1 MSPYPFATSVRIST
15 SDSNNGPSA
24 PTPTP
29 TPPPPN
35 THNNDVIIESITCP
49 ITGSVMTEPV
59 CTPSGHT
66 YERSAI
72 TEWLQRNPTSPQ
84 SRRSLRVEDLKNNTS
99 ILYLCDKYNSGQLT
113 GTVQPRPPPKISS
126 DHIKLI
132 HYYSTDADNKHLMLS
147 FNIDSES
154 FPKEVPHLSQDVI
167 LVIDRSGSMQANVEA
182 KDSDGNA
189 LENGFSVQ
197 DIVNHAAKTVAKTL
211 DSNSRLAVIAFDN
224 NIIISYDLKIMT
236 DMNKTLAVS
245 TIDNIKPGGQTNI
258 YGALEKAIE
267 ILDTRE
273 DKSRNSAILMLTDG
287 VPNIEP
293 ARGTVPTLQKL
304 RVKKNFTA
312 PIYTFGF
319 GYHLQ
324 RELLYDIAKYANG
337 ANGHIPD
344 GGMIATVFCNFIAT
358 ILSTV
363 VMNLQLHIVG
373 SNINLMGDYAYN
385 IDTEKNTIIY
395 DLGTVQYQQSRDII
409 LKLDGLEDIQYY
421 FTYKI
426 GGASYKTDDFKYSTK
441 NITISPIFNDN
452 LYRYHLIEG
461 IRCMINY
468 GRSNDFPNATLVFD
482 QINNSLKSL
491 PQTPLINGMIKNLSG
506 DGSNEGQI
514 KLAATNPQYFKRWGE
529 FYLDQL
535 SRALQ
540 QQIKP
545 NFKDDACMFG
555 GEVFDDIVDKAS
567 DIFDTLPAPTP
578 SNINR
583 TPSYSGSTYRGLS
596 SAPSTQPVNMS
607 AYNDPGGGCFTGDA
621 KILLADKTQKYVK
634 DLIKGDTVL
643 SLIDPYDPK
652 KGFAT
657 ANVVCILKTIT
668 NGNAKL
674 VTTPKG
680 LKITPWHPIISHGTW
695 CHPQSVYVTSEEN
708 CHAVYTILL
717 DNYHTFN
724 LNGSW
729 VIGLAHNY
737 MVGILPHE
745 YFGTNKI
752 ISDLINHPDWETGLV
767 TINYKQFIRHPITK
781 EICNINVTNYNVN
794 SNINYTQK
802 PITVI

>member
-1 MSPYPFATSVRIST
+1 MMSLVRSVSGRIST
-15 SDSNNGPSA
+15 SDSNNGP
-24 PTPTP
+24 
-29 TPPPPN
+29 PPPPPPP
-35 THNNDVIIESITCP
+35 TAADQAIIESITCP

-72 TEWLQRNPTSPQ
+72 IEWLNRNPTSPQ
-84 SRRSLRVEDLKNNTS
+84 SRRSLSINDLQNNTS
-99 ILYLCDKYNSGQLT
+99 ILYLCDKYHSGELT
-113 GTVQPRPPPKISS
+113 GTVQPRPPPKITSN
-126 DHIKLI
+126 HIKLI
-132 HYYSTDADNKHLMLS
+132 HDRSTDTDNNHLMLS

-154 FPKEVPHLSQDVI
+154 FPKEVTHLSQDVI

-182 KDSDGNA
+182 KDSGGNA

-224 NIIISYDLKIMT
+224 NIIVEYDLKIMT
-236 DMNKTLAVS
+236 DMNKTLAVN
-245 TIDNIKPGGQTNI
+245 TINNIKPGGQTNI

-363 VMNLQLHIVG
+363 VMNLQLHVVG

-385 IDTEKNTIIY
+385 VDNENNTIIY
-395 DLGTVQYQQSRDII
+395 DLGTVQYQQSRDVI
-409 LKLDGLEDIQYY
+409 LKLDGIQEIQYY

-426 GGASYKTDDFKYSTK
+426 GGASYKSDDFKYSTK
-441 NITISPIFNDN
+441 DITISPMFNDN
-452 LYRYHLIEG
+452 LYRYHLIEA
-461 IRCMINY
+461 IRCIINY
-468 GRSNDFPNATLVFD
+468 GRSNDFTNTCCLFD
-482 QINNSLKSL
+482 EIDNSLKSL
-491 PQTPLINGMIKNLSG
+491 PQTPLISGMIKNLSG

-545 NFKDDACMFG
+545 NFKDDACIFG
-555 GEVFDDIVDKAS
+555 GDVFDEIVEKAS
-567 DIFDTLPAPTP
+567 DIFDTLPPPTP
-578 SNINR
+578 SNISQ
-583 TPSYSGSTYRGLS
+583 TSSYSGSTYRGLS

-607 AYNDPGGGCFTGDA
+607 AYNDPDGGCFTGDA
-621 KILLADKTQKYVK
+621 KILLADRTQKLVK
-634 DLIKGDTVL
+634 DLVPGDRVL
-643 SLIDPYDPK
+643 SLSNPY
-652 KGFAT
+652 GLGNNIT
-657 ANVVCILKTIT
+657 YSSVVCILKTIT
-668 NGNAKL
+668 NGYANL
-674 VTTPKG
+674 VTTNNG
-680 LKITPWHPIISHGTW
+680 LKITPYHPIISHGIW
-695 CHPQSVYVTSEEN
+695 VHPKDVYQTKTEQCSE
-708 CHAVYTILL
+708 VYTIYL
-717 DNYHTFN
+717 NNHHTFN

-729 VIGLAHNY
+729 VIGIGHNYNIGILAHD
-737 MVGILPHE
+737 
-745 YFGTNKI
+745 YFGTDKI
-752 ISDLINHPDWETGLV
+752 ITDLMLDKNWNTGII
-767 TINYKQFIRHPITK
+767 TITATQFLRDHITN
-781 EICNINVTNYNVN
+781 EICGINIINNTNNYNIV
-794 SNINYTQK
+794 SSQRSVV
-802 PITVI
+802 VI

>member
-1 MSPYPFATSVRIST
+1 MSLVSSTTSHNT
-15 SDSNNGPSA
+15 SSL
-24 PTPTP
+24 
-29 TPPPPN
+29 PN
-35 THNNDVIIESITCP
+35 TLDVFNSSTTSISDTNQVVIDSITCP
-49 ITGSVMTEPV
+49 ITGCVMTEPV

-72 TEWLQRNPTSPQ
+72 TEWLQRNPISPQ
-84 SRRSLRVEDLKNNTS
+84 SRRSLRVEDLQNNTS
-99 ILYLCDKYNSGQLT
+99 IIYLCDKYNSGQLIGRT
-113 GTVQPRPPPKISS
+113 QRPPPSLPKITS
-126 DHIKLI
+126 DHIKLL
-132 HYYSTDADNKHLMLS
+132 HNYFTDKDNKHLMLS
-147 FNIDSES
+147 FNIDSKS
-154 FPKEVPHLSQDVI
+154 FPKDISHLSHDVV
-167 LVIDRSGSMQANVEA
+167 LVVDRSGSMQTSVEA

-189 LENGFSVQ
+189 LENGFSIQ
-197 DIVNHAAKTVAKTL
+197 DIVNHAAKTIAKTL

-224 NIIISYDLKIMT
+224 NITVELDLIFMT

-245 TIDNIKPGGQTNI
+245 TINNIKPGGQTNI

-273 DKSRNSAILMLTDG
+273 DKTRNGEIVMLTDG
-287 VPNIEP
+287 AENLSP
-293 ARGTVPTLQKL
+293 ARGTVPTLKKL

-319 GYHLQ
+319 GYNLQ

-358 ILSTV
+358 ILSSV

-373 SNINLMGDYAYN
+373 SNINVMGDYAYN
-385 IDTEKNTIIY
+385 IDTQNNTIVY

-409 LKLDGLEDIQYY
+409 LKLDGLQDIQYY

-426 GGASYKTDDFKYSTK
+426 GGASYKSDYFKYNTK
-441 NITISPIFNDN
+441 DITISPIFNDN
-452 LYRYHLIEG
+452 LYRYHLIEA
-461 IRCMINY
+461 IRYMINY
-468 GRSNDFPNATLVFD
+468 GRSNDFPNVTFVFN

-506 DGSNEGQI
+506 DGSSEGQI

-545 NFKDDACMFG
+545 NFKDDACIFG
-555 GEVFDDIVDKAS
+555 GQVFNDIVDKAS
-567 DIFDTLPAPTP
+567 DIFDTLPPPIP
-578 SNINR
+578 SNVNQ
-583 TPSYSGSTYRGLS
+583 TSSYRGLS
-596 SAPSTQPVNMS
+596 STPRAPVNMS
-607 AYNDPGGGCFTGDA
+607 LYNNPSGGCFTGDA

-634 DLIKGDTVL
+634 NLIKGDTVL
-643 SLIDPYDPK
+643 TLVDPYDPK
-652 KGFAT
+652 KGFAK
-657 ANVVCILKTIT
+657 ANVLCVLKTII
-668 NGNAKL
+668 NGTTKL
-674 VTTPKG
+674 VTTPKE
-680 LKITPWHPIISHGTW
+680 LKITPWHPIISHGVW
-695 CHPQSVYVTSEEN
+695 CHPQSLYVTCEEN
-708 CHAVYTILL
+708 CDAVYTILL

-737 MVGILPHE
+737 TAGILSHQ

-752 ISDLINHPDWETGLV
+752 IMDLIMHPDWETGFV
-767 TINYKQFIRHPITK
+767 TINSKQFVRDPITK
-781 EICNINVTNYNVN
+781 EICNINIQNYNSS
-794 SNINYTQK
+794 SNINSTQK
-802 PITVI
+802 LITVM

>member
-1 MSPYPFATSVRIST
+1 MMSFGSSTASHNTNSTTPSSIPSIS
-15 SDSNNGPSA
+15 
-24 PTPTP
+24 
-29 TPPPPN
+29 N
-35 THNNDVIIESITCP
+35 TNQVLIDSITCP
-49 ITGSVMTEPV
+49 ITGCVMTEPV

-72 TEWLQRNPTSPQ
+72 KEWLQRNPVSPQ
-84 SRRSLRVEDLKNNTS
+84 SRRSLRVEDLQNNTS
-99 ILYLCDKYNSGQLT
+99 ILYLCDKYNSGQLI
-113 GTVQPRPPPKISS
+113 GTQRPPPPPPKITS
-126 DHIKLI
+126 DHIKLL
-132 HYYSTDADNKHLMLS
+132 HNYSTDIDNKHLMLS
-147 FNIDSES
+147 FNIDSKS
-154 FPKEVPHLSQDVI
+154 FPKQLTHLSQDVI
-167 LVIDRSGSMQANVEA
+167 LVIDRSGSMQQNVEA
-182 KDSDGNA
+182 KDTDGNV
-189 LENGFSVQ
+189 LENGFSIQ

-224 NIIISYDLKIMT
+224 NIIISYDLQFMT

-245 TIDNIKPGGQTNI
+245 TINNIKPGGQTNI

-267 ILDTRE
+267 ILDTRN
-273 DKSRNSAILMLTDG
+273 DKSRNSGILMLTDG

-293 ARGTVPTLQKL
+293 ARGTVPTLKKL

-319 GYHLQ
+319 GYNLR

-385 IDTEKNTIIY
+385 IDTQNNTIVY

-409 LKLDGLEDIQYY
+409 LKLDGLQDIQYY

-426 GGASYKTDDFKYSTK
+426 GGASYKSDNFKYNIK
-441 NITISPIFNDN
+441 DITISPIFNDN
-452 LYRYHLIEG
+452 LYRYHLIEA
-461 IRCMINY
+461 IRSMINY
-468 GRSNDFPNATLVFD
+468 GRSNDFSNATLVFN

-506 DGSNEGQI
+506 DGSSEGQI

-545 NFKDDACMFG
+545 NFKDDACIFG
-555 GEVFDDIVDKAS
+555 GQVFNDIVDKAS
-567 DIFDTLPAPTP
+567 DIFDTLPPPIP
-578 SNINR
+578 SNVSQ
-583 TPSYSGSTYRGLS
+583 TSSYRGLS
-596 SAPSTQPVNMS
+596 STPRAPVNMS
-607 AYNDPGGGCFTGDA
+607 LYNNPSGGCFTGDA
-621 KILLADKTQKYVK
+621 KILLADNTQKYVK
-634 DLIKGDTVL
+634 NLIKGDTVL
-643 SLIDPYDPK
+643 TLVDPYDPK
-652 KGFAT
+652 KGFAK
-657 ANVVCILKTIT
+657 ANVLCVLKTII
-668 NGNAKL
+668 NGTTKL

-680 LKITPWHPIISHGTW
+680 LKITPWHPIISHGIW
-695 CHPQSVYVTSEEN
+695 CYPQSLYVTCEEN
-708 CHAVYTILL
+708 CDAVYTILL

-737 MVGILPHE
+737 MIGILSHQ

-752 ISDLINHPDWETGLV
+752 IMDLIMHPDWETGLV
-767 TINYKQFIRHPITK
+767 TINSKQFVRDLITK
-781 EICNINVTNYNVN
+781 EICNINIQNYN
-794 SNINYTQK
+794 SSPNINSTQK
-802 PITVI
+802 LITVM

>member
-1 MSPYPFATSVRIST
+1 MSFGSSTASHNTNSTTPSSIPSIS
-15 SDSNNGPSA
+15 
-24 PTPTP
+24 
-29 TPPPPN
+29 N
-35 THNNDVIIESITCP
+35 TNQVLIDSITCP
-49 ITGSVMTEPV
+49 ITGCVMTEPV

-72 TEWLQRNPTSPQ
+72 KEWLQRNPVSPQ
-84 SRRSLRVEDLKNNTS
+84 SRRSLRVEDLQNNTS
-99 ILYLCDKYNSGQLT
+99 ILYLCDKYNSGQLI
-113 GTVQPRPPPKISS
+113 GTQRPPPPPPKITS
-126 DHIKLI
+126 DHIKLL
-132 HYYSTDADNKHLMLS
+132 HNYSTDIDNKHLMLS
-147 FNIDSES
+147 FNIDSKS
-154 FPKEVPHLSQDVI
+154 FPKQLTHLSQDVI
-167 LVIDRSGSMQANVEA
+167 LVIDRSGSMQQNVEA
-182 KDSDGNA
+182 KDTDGNV
-189 LENGFSVQ
+189 LENGFSIQ

-224 NIIISYDLKIMT
+224 NIIISYDLQFMT

-245 TIDNIKPGGQTNI
+245 TINNIKPGGQTNI

-267 ILDTRE
+267 ILDTRN
-273 DKSRNSAILMLTDG
+273 DKSRNSGILMLTDG

-293 ARGTVPTLQKL
+293 ARGTVPTLKKL

-319 GYHLQ
+319 GYNLR

-385 IDTEKNTIIY
+385 IDTQNNTIVY

-409 LKLDGLEDIQYY
+409 LKLDGLQDIQYY

-426 GGASYKTDDFKYSTK
+426 GGASYKSDNFKYNIK
-441 NITISPIFNDN
+441 DITISPIFNDN
-452 LYRYHLIEG
+452 LYRYHLIEA
-461 IRCMINY
+461 IRSMINY
-468 GRSNDFPNATLVFD
+468 GRSNDFSNATLVFN

-506 DGSNEGQI
+506 DGSSEGQI

-545 NFKDDACMFG
+545 NFKDDACIFG
-555 GEVFDDIVDKAS
+555 GQVFNDIVDKAS
-567 DIFDTLPAPTP
+567 DIFDTLPPPIP
-578 SNINR
+578 SNVSQ
-583 TPSYSGSTYRGLS
+583 TSSYRGLS
-596 SAPSTQPVNMS
+596 STPRAPVNMS
-607 AYNDPGGGCFTGDA
+607 LYNNPSGGCFTGDA

-634 DLIKGDTVL
+634 NLIKGDTVL
-643 SLIDPYDPK
+643 TLVDPYDPK
-652 KGFAT
+652 KGFAK
-657 ANVVCILKTIT
+657 ANVLCVLKTII
-668 NGNAKL
+668 NGTTKL

-680 LKITPWHPIISHGTW
+680 LKITPWHPIISHGIW
-695 CHPQSVYVTSEEN
+695 CYPQSLYVTCEEN
-708 CHAVYTILL
+708 CDAVYTILL

-737 MVGILPHE
+737 MIGILSHQ

-752 ISDLINHPDWETGLV
+752 IMDLIMHPDWETGLV
-767 TINYKQFIRHPITK
+767 TINSKQFVRDLITK
-781 EICNINVTNYNVN
+781 EICNINIQNYN
-794 SNINYTQK
+794 SSPNINSTQK
-802 PITVI
+802 LITVM